1 MGQLALLGGKPQR
14 EKAFPGY
21 KVIGKEERAAAA
33 AVVGSGILSGY
44 IGAEHPDF
52 MGGTQVRRFEE
63 AWANAF
69 QTDHAITVNSATSG
83 LYAAVGAAGVGA

>member
-1 MGQLALLGGKPQR
+1 MGQLALLGGKSQR